1 MSQPQPPK
9 KSRGRRTLIILLTL
23 IPALLIL
30 VFRPLGFSLQQS
42 GILSAL
48 VLTILWWV
56 TGAVERTIAS
66 VFLLAVFLLASGAPA
81 ATVFSFPLS
90 ENFIMIAVSFLF
102 SQGISNSGLPGKLL
116 QPLLNRFARSP
127 LRMVLFLLASAAVS
141 MFIIP
146 QPFSRIIILSLIYR
160 EYFAK
165 IKLSETLSAVLMLG
179 LYVFSVLINM
189 AMVRG
194 DIILNGAL
202 TSMAGQAVSEGT
214 WISYMAVP
222 TLGYLLVMDTFP
234 KALSQ
239 EDREK
244 IALSPTEL
252 RNLVFLVVVVIIWA
266 TEDFHPITG
275 TAVVVVA
282 TVLMFPLGM
291 LRLPDVRSIN
301 VKLLVFLTAAFAIGG
316 TLKACGVADR
326 LFALFL
332 PIFPDT
338 FSLTYVL
345 VVLVTCVLLHIVL
358 GSNITTMSVVV
369 PGLMSIGAG
378 VAPALPLMFTMCIA
392 VCSQFILPFHHVI
405 LLLGEGNRYYS
416 TKELVKMG
424 LPQTVVMFLVVFL
437 FYLPWWRLIGAM

>member
-1 MSQPQPPK
+1 
-9 KSRGRRTLIILLTL
+9 
-23 IPALLIL
+23 
-30 VFRPLGFSLQQS
+30 
-42 GILSAL
+42 
-48 VLTILWWV
+48 
-56 TGAVERTIAS
+56 
-66 VFLLAVFLLASGAPA
+66 
-81 ATVFSFPLS
+81 
-90 ENFIMIAVSFLF
+90 
-102 SQGISNSGLPGKLL
+102 
-116 QPLLNRFARSP
+116 
-127 LRMVLFLLASAAVS
+127 
-141 MFIIP
+141 
-146 QPFSRIIILSLIYR
+146 
-160 EYFAK
+160 
-165 IKLSETLSAVLMLG
+165 
-179 LYVFSVLINM
+179 
-189 AMVRG
+189 
-194 DIILNGAL
+194 
-202 TSMAGQAVSEGT
+202 
-214 WISYMAVP
+214 MAVP
-222 TLGYLLVMDTFP
+222 TLGYLLVMVVVFWALFHRQLDTFP

>member
-1 MSQPQPPK
+1 M
-9 KSRGRRTLIILLTL
+9 
-23 IPALLIL
+23 
-30 VFRPLGFSLQQS
+30 
-42 GILSAL
+42 
-48 VLTILWWV
+48 
-56 TGAVERTIAS
+56 
-66 VFLLAVFLLASGAPA
+66 
-81 ATVFSFPLS
+81 
-90 ENFIMIAVSFLF
+90 
-102 SQGISNSGLPGKLL
+102 
-116 QPLLNRFARSP
+116 
-127 LRMVLFLLASAAVS
+127 
-141 MFIIP
+141 
-146 QPFSRIIILSLIYR
+146 
-160 EYFAK
+160 
-165 IKLSETLSAVLMLG
+165 
-179 LYVFSVLINM
+179 
-189 AMVRG
+189 
-194 DIILNGAL
+194 
-202 TSMAGQAVSEGT
+202 
-214 WISYMAVP
+214 
-222 TLGYLLVMDTFP
+222 
-234 KALSQ
+234 
-239 EDREK
+239 
-244 IALSPTEL
+244 
-252 RNLVFLVVVVIIWA
+252 VVVIIWA